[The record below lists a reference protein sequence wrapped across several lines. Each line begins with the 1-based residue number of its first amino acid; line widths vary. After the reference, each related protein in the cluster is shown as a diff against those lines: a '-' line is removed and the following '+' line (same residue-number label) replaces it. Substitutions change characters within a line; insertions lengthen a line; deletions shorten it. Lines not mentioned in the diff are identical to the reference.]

1 LVKSA
6 QMAKPAIQKLG
17 DKVSAWFVP
26 AVVLIAVITFIA
38 GHFIFDLSA
47 SNALMNGIAVLV
59 ISCPCAMGLA
69 TPTAVAVGLG
79 KAARNG
85 ILIKGGDTLE
95 LFDGVKTVALDKTG
109 TITTG
114 KFRVASM
121 QVMPEFDRSTAINTL
136 LSLEQHSEHPLAKSI
151 VSSLSPQATGWV
163 AFRDVEE
170 IKGSGLTATDEKG
183 NTWRLGS
190 YKSQED
196 LLPEPGHTVYLS
208 MNGKNVAYL
217 DLADDIR
224 EGAVELVQE
233 LEEMGIEVV
242 LLSGDNEKRC
252 REVAEATGIKT
263 VYSSMLPDQKTAKIM
278 ELKKHGKVIMA
289 GDGINDAP
297 SLTAA
302 DIGISFG
309 QATRIAMNSAQVIIT
324 DTRDLRR
331 IATAIRLGKK
341 TLKTIR
347 QNLFWAFFYNVVAIP
362 VAAIGMLSPMIAALS
377 MAFSDVIVIGNSLR
391 LKLFR
396 N

>member
-1 LVKSA
+1 
-6 QMAKPAIQKLG
+6 
-17 DKVSAWFVP
+17 
-26 AVVLIAVITFIA
+26 
-38 GHFIFDLSA
+38 
-47 SNALMNGIAVLV
+47 
-59 ISCPCAMGLA
+59 
-69 TPTAVAVGLG
+69 
-79 KAARNG
+79 
-85 ILIKGGDTLE
+85 
-95 LFDGVKTVALDKTG
+95 
-109 TITTG
+109 
-114 KFRVASM
+114 
-121 QVMPEFDRSTAINTL
+121 
-136 LSLEQHSEHPLAKSI
+136 
-151 VSSLSPQATGWV
+151 
-163 AFRDVEE
+163 
-170 IKGSGLTATDEKG
+170 
-183 NTWRLGS
+183 
-190 YKSQED
+190 
-196 LLPEPGHTVYLS
+196 
-208 MNGKNVAYL
+208 
-217 DLADDIR
+217 
-224 EGAVELVQE
+224 
-233 LEEMGIEVV
+233 
-242 LLSGDNEKRC
+242 
-252 REVAEATGIKT
+252 
-263 VYSSMLPDQKTAKIM
+263 M

>member
-1 LVKSA
+1 
-6 QMAKPAIQKLG
+6 
-17 DKVSAWFVP
+17 
-26 AVVLIAVITFIA
+26 
-38 GHFIFDLSA
+38 
-47 SNALMNGIAVLV
+47 
-59 ISCPCAMGLA
+59 
-69 TPTAVAVGLG
+69 
-79 KAARNG
+79 
-85 ILIKGGDTLE
+85 
-95 LFDGVKTVALDKTG
+95 
-109 TITTG
+109 
-114 KFRVASM
+114 
-121 QVMPEFDRSTAINTL
+121 
-136 LSLEQHSEHPLAKSI
+136 
-151 VSSLSPQATGWV
+151 
-163 AFRDVEE
+163 
-170 IKGSGLTATDEKG
+170 
-183 NTWRLGS
+183 
-190 YKSQED
+190 
-196 LLPEPGHTVYLS
+196 